1 MQTTATGA
9 WAGASFHAPYG
20 DRWYSLGSLYHYQVR
35 WYSPV
40 LGRFLS
46 PDPIVPE
53 PGSPQSLRRYAY
65 SLNNPLRYTKSS
77 GYACIGRLL
86 S

>member
-1 MQTTATGA
+1 M
-9 WAGASFHAPYG
+9 
-20 DRWYSLGSLYHYQVR
+20 RLGWLYHYQTC
-35 WYSPV
+35 WCSPV

-65 SLNNPLRYTKSS
+65 SLNNPLRYTRSS